1 MSPLRHL
8 DARLRGAE
16 RVLVTGASTPIGE
29 RLVRQLLED
38 SRVEQVLA
46 VLHEDPQTFPVRA
59 DERLEVVQVDLS
71 RQRRLHGLLFGPAKR
86 LGITTAV
93 HLAMHRSAHARG
105 SRVHAINVDALRNML
120 AFCER
125 HPSIRRFVLRSA
137 AEVYQVGNDLPDLIT
152 EDHPLNM
159 TGRAPQW
166 VQDRVEADVS
176 ACTRMGL
183 SRLEIVVLRTAEAL
197 APGTGSQLHD
207 WLQSS
212 VCLRP
217 AGFDPMVNVL
227 TIDDTVTALQRAI
240 HAQAQGVFNVPGAD
254 SLPLSACIRAWG
266 RVGLPV
272 PGAVLA
278 PAYRWRRRLTGTDFR
293 YGMNRFR
300 FHYSGILDGTRARE
314 VLGYVPSHPVEWPGR

>member
-1 MSPLRHL
+1 MRQDP
-8 DARLRGAE
+8 RLRGAE

-38 SRVEQVLA
+38 SRVEAVLA
-46 VLHEDPQTFPVRA
+46 VTSDDAGLFPLRA
-59 DERLEVVQVDLS
+59 DERLEVVQVDLA
-71 RQRRLHGLLFGPAKR
+71 RQRHLHDLLFGAGLR
-86 LGITTAV
+86 LQLTTVV

-105 SRVHAINVDALRNML
+105 GKVHAVNVDALRNML
-120 AFCER
+120 AYCER

-137 AEVYQVGNDLPDLIT
+137 AEVYQVSNDLPDLIT

-166 VQDRVEADVS
+166 VQDRVEADVG
-176 ACTRMGL
+176 ACTRVGL
-183 SRLEIVVLRTAEAL
+183 SRLEIVVLRMTEAL
-197 APGTGSQLHD
+197 APGTGSQLFD
-207 WLQSS
+207 YLESQF
-212 VCLRP
+212 CLRP

-227 TIDDTVTALQRAI
+227 TIEDTVTALQRAI

-254 SLPLSACIRAWG
+254 SLPLSAAIRAWG

-272 PGAVLA
+272 PSAMLA
-278 PAYRWRRRLTGTDFR
+278 PAYRLRRRVLGSDFR

-314 VLGYVPSHPVEWPGR
+314 VLGYVPSHPVEWPGKG